1 MQLPITMYCDNQA
14 KIHIALNLAFCEWTK
29 GIKVDCHL
37 VQERLERGV
46 IATPYVSIGAKT
58 VNLFF
63 F

>member
-1 MQLPITMYCDNQA
+1 M
-14 KIHIALNLAFCEWTK
+14 
-29 GIKVDCHL
+29 DCHL

-63 F
+63 FLTEKANKS